1 MNINLPKKE
10 KTNVKL
16 AVIYT
21 ISILTCIIAVVMI
34 IISFYVGT
42 EEIDRLIAIGGKT
55 EEDDMYY
62 QTLEAN
68 FDKLFDNEIKINT
81 GISIDKEDKTKDLVY
96 TYYTKNEEK
105 ENSYDVNLN
114 IPYIN
119 INNEIIK
126 KYNQEIKDT
135 FEVKAESVLKTEG
148 QNIAYTV
155 EYQATVEDDILSIII
170 RSNLKQASSA
180 QRVIIQTYNFDLKN
194 NKEISLEDII
204 NKKELNIDDVRN
216 RIEEKIKLEQ
226 KKVQELKSLG
236 YDVFEPDPE
245 DEMYKI
251 ENSKEFFINE
261 GNIYIIYAYGNENF
275 TNEVDMVII

>member
-21 ISILTCIIAVVMI
+21 ISILTCIISVVMI

-55 EEDDMYY
+55 EDDDMYY

-251 ENSKEFFINE
+251 ENSKEFFMNE

>member
-55 EEDDMYY
+55 EDDDMYY

>member
-55 EEDDMYY
+55 EDDDMYY

-105 ENSYDVNLN
+105 ENGYDVNLN

-236 YDVFEPDPE
+236 YDVFEPDPK

>member
-21 ISILTCIIAVVMI
+21 ISILTCIISVVMI

-55 EEDDMYY
+55 EDDDMYY

>member
-1 MNINLPKKE
+1 MNVNIPKKE
-10 KTNVKL
+10 KTNVKS

-21 ISILTCIIAVVMI
+21 ISILTCIIAVVI
-34 IISFYVGT
+34 ISISFYVGT

-55 EEDDMYY
+55 DDDDMHY
-62 QTLEAN
+62 QALEAD
-68 FDKLFDNEIKINT
+68 FDKLFNNQVKIITN
-81 GISIDKEDKTKDLVY
+81 ISIEKEDKNKDLVY

-148 QNIAYTV
+148 ENIAYTV
-155 EYQATVEDDILSIII
+155 EYQATVENDILSVII

-180 QRVIIQTYNFDLKN
+180 QRVIIQTYNYDLKN

-204 NKKELNIDDVRN
+204 NKKELNIDNVKN

-245 DEMYKI
+245 DEMYKV
-251 ENSKEFFINE
+251 ENTKEFFINE

>member
-10 KTNVKL
+10 KTNVKS

-21 ISILTCIIAVVMI
+21 ISILTCIIAVVII

-62 QTLEAN
+62 QTLEAD
-68 FDKLFDNEIKINT
+68 FDKLFNNEIKINT
-81 GISIDKEDKTKDLVY
+81 DISIDKEDKTKDLVY

-119 INNEIIK
+119 INNEVIK

-180 QRVIIQTYNFDLKN
+180 QRVIIQTYNYDLKN

-204 NKKELNIDDVRN
+204 DKKELNIDDVKN
-216 RIEEKIKLEQ
+216 KIEEKIKLEQ

-251 ENSKEFFINE
+251 ENSKEFFMNE

>member
-55 EEDDMYY
+55 EDDDMYY

-236 YDVFEPDPE
+236 YDVFEPDLK